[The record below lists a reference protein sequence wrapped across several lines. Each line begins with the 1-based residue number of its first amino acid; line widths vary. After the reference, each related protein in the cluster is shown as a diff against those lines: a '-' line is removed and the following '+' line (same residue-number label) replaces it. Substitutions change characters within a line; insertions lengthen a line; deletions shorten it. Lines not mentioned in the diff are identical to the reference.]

1 MARSRNQPRGQ
12 LALVLVAVLVL
23 LAVLAVRADAG
34 TRAEDPEETAE
45 GGGTPR
51 PGWDDVDDDGGEPAP
66 RSARTTYALA
76 GDGALRRIATSAPPV
91 AAVVAAAFRAAG
103 LASDPA
109 PSWRMRSRLSALV
122 PWIAVRAGQND
133 AWRDVED
140 PTISHSLVFD
150 VRAAWH
156 LDRLVFD
163 PAELRISAHD
173 IARRRDRRR
182 LATHTIHVYFDWV
195 AAASAAAEHD
205 IRAILD
211 ADEKRA
217 ELDAMTGG
225 WFSETLAK
233 GAQSR

>member
-1 MARSRNQPRGQ
+1 VAI
-12 LALVLVAVLVL
+12 LAL
-23 LAVLAVRADAG
+23 LAVLAVRAEAG
-34 TRAEDPEETAE
+34 TRGEDPEETADSPAA
-45 GGGTPR
+45 GTW
-51 PGWDDVDDDGGEPAP
+51 GDIDDDGGEPAP
-66 RSARTTYALA
+66 RSARTTYALV
-76 GDGALRRIATSAPPV
+76 GDAALQRIVTSAPPV
-91 AAVVAAAFRAAG
+91 DAVVAAAYRAAG
-103 LASDPA
+103 IAGNPA

-163 PAELRISAHD
+163 PTELRISAHD
-173 IARRRDRRR
+173 IARRRERRR
-182 LATHTIHVYFDWV
+182 LATHAIHVYFDWV

-205 IRAILD
+205 IRAVLD

-217 ELDAMTGG
+217 ELDALTAG
-225 WFSETLAK
+225 WFSQALAK
-233 GAQSR
+233 GAQTQ